1 MSVMSSRRRAWLFL
15 VAIGACGGNGLPA
28 HGDPPDAVADK
39 CSGPGEGI
47 PPPHCGEGPC
57 SCCVSCGVGRGL
69 CFGSAAQFTFGVGSC
84 IAAPGAG
91 TLTATVGGA
100 AFVADHVA
108 AVVTGAYVQVSA
120 LAGNRELVA
129 MLPATIGTA
138 ACAASDYAGAFAY
151 YQDIEGFGVEFHNRP
166 TQPRS
171 ACTVKLTKVGGLGD
185 RIEGS
190 FSVTVDGNTSL
201 DVSNATFSVERVAF
215 P

>member
-1 MSVMSSRRRAWLFL
+1 MSSRRRAWLFL
-15 VAIGACGGNGLPA
+15 VAIGACGGNGLPS

-57 SCCVSCGVGRGL
+57 SCCVGCGVGQGL
-69 CFGSAAQFTFGVGSC
+69 CFGTASQFTFGVGSC

-108 AVVTGAYVQVSA
+108 AVVTGSYVQVSA
-120 LAGNRELVA
+120 VAGNRELVA

-151 YQDIEGFGVEFHNRP
+151 YQDIGVEFHNRP

-171 ACTVKLTKVGGLGD
+171 ACTVKLTKIGNLGD

-201 DVSNATFSVERVAF
+201 DVGNATFSVERVAF